1 MTEDMANMGEKF
13 TLLDE
18 ETKEFI
24 RVPMI
29 RAWKIIEFEYVW
41 DKFRVMEGRP
51 WLFDGN
57 LFSLLEFDGF
67 TPPSQFDFEKA
78 AF

>member
-1 MTEDMANMGEKF
+1 MENLF
-13 TLLDE
+13 L
-18 ETKEFI
+18 
-24 RVPMI
+24 
-29 RAWKIIEFEYVW
+29 IEFEYVW

-67 TPPSQFDFEKA
+67 TPPSQLDFEKA